1 MVSAPLKVKVALEYS
16 KGCPKENLLA
26 PSVTIS
32 GVFVGVGLLVAGL
45 DGVGLA
51 VVSVDGAPP
60 QLGIN
65 KAKHPRIAR
74 KAKDLTIFDSFCRN
88 KARF

>member
-1 MVSAPLKVKVALEYS
+1 
-16 KGCPKENLLA
+16 
-26 PSVTIS
+26 
-32 GVFVGVGLLVAGL
+32 VGLLVVGL

-51 VVSVDGAPP
+51 VVSVDGASP
-60 QLGIN
+60 QPGIN

-88 KARF
+88 KAQDSKVGIVSTRLFREDYTPFFN